1 MKTAIEA
8 YTSVL
13 DRWTSFE
20 LEYNL
25 GGAHYK
31 AGNIGPCILHYE
43 RARRMRPNDDDL
55 NANLLLAQSAV
66 TDRIEGMPEIGMAS
80 LWRELI
86 SQERLAG
93 WTAASLFLWILGFI
107 LLGVRMFPNGHHPAP
122 LAGSDLAHPPAAGFG
137 ARCVE
142 QTDPPAHCLRRRR
155 CGDGASGR
163 GDERPVGRRCPL
175 QAVRPARGHGGG
187 TPAGRGGIGGE
198 VQLLN
203 GNSGWLEA
211 SAIGHLTPS
220 SSQSPSLLTIVS
232 VKCDPCQ
239 WIQGLTG
246 LCSSHVV
253 HRPFTPSSDPF

>member
-1 MKTAIEA
+1 MTTFQSGNVAYTEGDYETAIEA

-93 WTAASLFLWILGFI
+93 G
-107 LLGVRMFPNGHHPAP
+107 
-122 LAGSDLAHPPAAGFG
+122 PP
-137 ARCVE
+137 
-142 QTDPPAHCLRRRR
+142 P
-155 CGDGASGR
+155 
-163 GDERPVGRRCPL
+163 
-175 QAVRPARGHGGG
+175 
-187 TPAGRGGIGGE
+187 
-198 VQLLN
+198 
-203 GNSGWLEA
+203 
-211 SAIGHLTPS
+211 PS
-220 SSQSPSLLTIVS
+220 SSGSSDSFCWASGCSERTSPSAAGWV
-232 VKCDPCQ
+232 
-239 WIQGLTG
+239 
-246 LCSSHVV
+246 
-253 HRPFTPSSDPF
+253 